1 MVERLFAW
9 YDRHGRSFPWRQTSD
24 PWAILVSE
32 VMSQQTQID
41 RIVGRYLAFLDQF
54 PDPDTLAA
62 ASAGDV
68 LAAWSG
74 LGYNR
79 RALHLQAAARV
90 VATSGWPTTAREL
103 QTLPGVGPYTA
114 AAVACFAFGEQIPA
128 IDTNLKRVLSR
139 WVGQPLDGQ
148 ALAETAR
155 TSLPDGEAVR
165 WNSAIMDLGAQVCK
179 PVPRCD
185 RCPVA
190 QDCLDPTVYVPPP
203 RQSRFDG
210 SVRQTRGA
218 IVRVM
223 LDGETRTLDALS
235 VHLGHDEAR
244 ISSALTALTAEG
256 VLQATAGGFALADK
270 RS

>member
-1 MVERLFAW
+1 MVEQLFAW
-9 YDRHGRSFPWRQTSD
+9 YDRHGRDFPWRQTSD

-41 RIVGRYLAFLDQF
+41 RIVGRYLAFLDRF

-79 RALHLQAAARV
+79 RALNLQAAARL
-90 VATSGWPTTAREL
+90 VATGGWPTTAREL
-103 QTLPGVGPYTA
+103 QALPGVGPYTA

-128 IDTNLKRVLSR
+128 LDTNLKRVLSR
-139 WVGQPLDGQ
+139 WAGLPLNGKD
-148 ALAETAR
+148 LAETAG
-155 TSLPDGEAVR
+155 TYLPDGDAIR
-165 WNSAIMDLGAQVCK
+165 WNSAVMDLGAQVCK
-179 PVPRCD
+179 PEPLCD
-185 RCPVA
+185 DCPVA

-203 RQSRFDG
+203 RQSRFHG

-218 IVRVM
+218 IVKVM
-223 LDGETRTLDALS
+223 LDGKARSVDALTA
-235 VHLGHDEAR
+235 HLGHDEAR

-256 VLQATAGGFALADK
+256 VLQAMDGRFALADHQH
-270 RS
+270 